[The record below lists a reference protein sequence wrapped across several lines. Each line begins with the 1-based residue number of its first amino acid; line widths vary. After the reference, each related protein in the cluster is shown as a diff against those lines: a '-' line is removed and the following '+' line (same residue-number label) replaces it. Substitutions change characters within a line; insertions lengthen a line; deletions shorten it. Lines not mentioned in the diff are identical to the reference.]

1 MLKQAWQ
8 PVTEDSE
15 EAGAFDSVFE
25 VDMYEK
31 AQLRKD
37 RIYSYER
44 VKTEENTVVST
55 QLFRGDLK
63 PEKFWQAA
71 EKLQDNRI
79 SGQSPDEKAGQK
91 RIRSEDDEPFSYIGL
106 LDDDNNIL
114 HVDHNKADLHPRA
127 LVRIL
132 MDKRGY
138 PLKYFVDN
146 LELVTALRDAVRG
159 ESA

>member
-1 MLKQAWQ
+1 MA
-8 PVTEDSE
+8 
-15 EAGAFDSVFE
+15 AFDSVFE

-44 VKTEENTVVST
+44 VKTEANGIVST

-63 PEKFWQAA
+63 TEEFEQAA
-71 EKLQDNRI
+71 KKLKDNNN
-79 SGQSPDEKAGQK
+79 SGKSRDEKAGQK
-91 RIRSEDDEPFSYIGL
+91 RIRSEDDEPFSYMNI
-106 LDDDNNIL
+106 LDIDDNIFRVN
-114 HVDHNKADLHPRA
+114 VNKAALHPRA

-138 PLKYFVDN
+138 PLKYFADN

>member
-8 PVTEDSE
+8 PVTEDVE
-15 EAGAFDSVFE
+15 EAAAFDSIFE

-31 AQLRKD
+31 AQLLKD

-63 PEKFWQAA
+63 LEVFVEAA
-71 EKLQDNRI
+71 KKLKDNRI
-79 SGQSPDEKAGQK
+79 SDQPLDDKAGTK
-91 RIRSEDDEPFSYIGL
+91 RIRSEDDEPFSYIQL
-106 LDDDNNIL
+106 LHVKNNIFR
-114 HVDHNKADLHPRA
+114 VDHNKADLHPRS

-138 PLKYFVDN
+138 LLKYFVDN

>member
-1 MLKQAWQ
+1 MA
-8 PVTEDSE
+8 
-15 EAGAFDSVFE
+15 AFDSVFE

-44 VKTEENTVVST
+44 VKAEENTIVST

-63 PEKFWQAA
+63 PEEFEQAA
-71 EKLQDNRI
+71 KKIHN
-79 SGQSPDEKAGQK
+79 SGQPLDDKVGQK
-91 RIRSEDDEPFSYIGL
+91 RIRSEDDEPFSYIAL
-106 LDDDNNIL
+106 LDIKDNIF
-114 HVDHNKADLHPRA
+114 HVDHNKTDLHPRA

-132 MDKRGY
+132 MDKCGY
-138 PLKYFVDN
+138 PLKYFFDH
-146 LELVTALRDAVRG
+146 LELVMALRDAVRG

>member
-8 PVTEDSE
+8 PVTEDE
-15 EAGAFDSVFE
+15 ETTAFDAVFE

-37 RIYSYER
+37 RVYSYER
-44 VKTEENTVVST
+44 VKTEDNTIVST
-55 QLFRGDLK
+55 RLFRGDLK
-63 PEKFWQAA
+63 PEEFEQAT
-71 EKLQDNRI
+71 KRLKNNRI
-79 SGQSPDEKAGQK
+79 SDRPLDEKTGQK
-91 RIRSEDDEPFSYIGL
+91 RIRSEADEPFSYIEL
-106 LDDDNNIL
+106 LDVKDNIFR
-114 HVDHNKADLHPRA
+114 VDVDKTALHPRA

>member
-8 PVTEDSE
+8 PVTEDVE
-15 EAGAFDSVFE
+15 EAAAFNLVFE

-44 VKTEENTVVST
+44 VKTEENMIVST
-55 QLFRGDLK
+55 QLFRGDLE
-63 PEKFWQAA
+63 PEEYLEAA
-71 EKLQDNRI
+71 KKLKDNCI
-79 SGQSPDEKAGQK
+79 SDDDKAGQK
-91 RIRSEDDEPFSYIGL
+91 RIRSEDDEPFAYIEL
-106 LDDDNNIL
+106 LEVTDNMF
-114 HVDHNKADLHPRA
+114 HVDHNKANLHPRA

-132 MDKRGY
+132 MDKCGY

-146 LELVTALRDAVRG
+146 LTAVRDAVRG